1 MEEDFIDDE
10 YVSLWVSIGFKS
22 LRLRFSIGFFKKS
35 YCYKVLLKDFI
46 FGILLFCRYYYLIRC
61 LL

>member
-35 YCYKVLLKDFI
+35 YCYKVLLK
-46 FGILLFCRYYYLIRC
+46 
-61 LL
+61 